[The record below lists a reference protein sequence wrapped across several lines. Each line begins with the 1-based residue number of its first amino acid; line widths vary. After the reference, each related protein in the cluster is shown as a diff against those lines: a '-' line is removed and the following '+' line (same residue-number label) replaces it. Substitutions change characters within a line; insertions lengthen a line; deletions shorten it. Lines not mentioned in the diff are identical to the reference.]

1 MPAETL
7 EDAYN
12 ALDPRRPIT
21 PEQVDR
27 LFVTRPSS
35 PVRKIEAQL
44 ELSDS
49 RLKLL
54 FVGHRGSGKSS
65 EMAYLS
71 TLLEAN
77 FLSVPVP
84 LYDIFKSPAVSH
96 TEVIFAMTLRLLVL
110 ATGEAVVARG
120 VLNNVWEH
128 FLEESYIT
136 LKRLIFGDAH
146 IEADRQQTVTLKL
159 NVLAAEL
166 ETKIGTESFTR
177 SQVKEKFEGRVV
189 DLLEQIDRVTHLLEE
204 KIGRNLILIVEDLDK
219 FDPADTRR
227 LFLDHARTL
236 TAPHPSI
243 IYSFPV
249 AMRYDNDFKEIEQG
263 FDDVHM
269 LPNVALKH
277 RDGLPDDTGWETMVR
292 ICQRRVAPELFAEG
306 VTDRAI
312 ALSGGHV
319 KSFIQLMQQAV
330 LNAVV
335 DEAEIV
341 QLSNLK
347 EAQRAMRDDYI
358 VLLRREQIRLL
369 RLLRDDPD
377 KDLVDITPEK
387 QALLSNGSLLEY
399 ADERGPWADVNP
411 VVLELL
417 DRDWA

>member
-12 ALDPRRPIT
+12 ALDPRQPIT
-21 PEQVDR
+21 PEQVDT
-27 LFVTRPSS
+27 LFVARPNS
-35 PVRKIEAQL
+35 PIRKIEAQL
-44 ELSDS
+44 ELSNS

-71 TLLEAN
+71 TLLTAH
-77 FLSVPVP
+77 FLSIPIP
-84 LYDIFKSPAVSH
+84 LYNIFKSPAVSH
-96 TEVIFAMTLRLLVL
+96 TEVIFAMTLRLLVQ
-110 ATGEAVVARG
+110 ATSEAVVARG
-120 VLNNVWEH
+120 VLSQVWEN
-128 FLEESYIT
+128 FLEESYVA

-177 SQVKEKFEGRVV
+177 SQVREKFEGRLV
-189 DLLEQIDRVTHLLEE
+189 DLLEQIDHVTHLLEE
-204 KIGRNLILIVEDLDK
+204 KIGRNLVLIVEDLDK

-236 TAPHPSI
+236 TAPYPSI

-269 LPNVALKH
+269 LPNVALNN
-277 RDGLPDDTGWETMVR
+277 RNGTPDKEGWETMVH
-292 ICQRRVAPELFAEG
+292 IWQRRVMPELFAEG
-306 VTDRAI
+306 VTEEAV

-319 KSFIQLMQQAV
+319 KSLIQLMQQAV

-335 DEAEIV
+335 DEAGIV
-341 QLSNLK
+341 QLSHLMQ
-347 EAQRAMRDDYI
+347 AQRAMRDDYI

-369 RLLRDDPD
+369 RTLRDDSD
-377 KDLVDITPEK
+377 KDLVDTTPEK

-417 DRDWA
+417 DRDWV